1 MVSLATPYLPP
12 DRLRAIAAGLKLPVT
27 IEGSALF
34 ADISGFTPVTERLRI
49 TLGARRGAEELAIH
63 LNKVYDALISQVE
76 RYGGSIIGFAGDAMT
91 CWFSGEGSA
100 MRATAC
106 GCALL
111 EAISV
116 VEKITLPDGGQLLFG
131 LKVAISSG
139 TTKRFVVGD
148 PGTQLLDALAGTVVA
163 RMASGEQLAE
173 RGELLADTPTIEQ
186 LKESVKVKE
195 WRGSENERFA
205 VVESLEIPLDLVAVD
220 RDDLT
225 LSDELLSP
233 WILPALASHIQAG
246 LGEFQIEL
254 RPVTALFLRFTGIDY
269 DEDPNA
275 EDKLNQLVRLI
286 QTIVN
291 GYEGNVLQLTIGDK
305 GSYLYIGFGAP
316 FAHEDDSARTLN
328 AALDIREK
336 VASLEYLDPI
346 QIGISQGSMRTG
358 AYGSKIRR
366 TYSALGDEVNLAA
379 RLMARAAPGE
389 ILVSETLSGD
399 VRVGFIYEALPPI
412 VVKGKANPIGLFR
425 LLEAR
430 DRSFAE
436 RFYTTPMVGRDDAFI
451 TLKNALQPI
460 FESRHAG
467 IIFVHG
473 EPGMGKSRLAFE
485 VQGQLQ
491 RDDQNVTWLT
501 GQADALNRTPLSAF
515 AYFLRPYFGQ
525 RRDHDRA
532 ANKTAFDAAFE
543 SVLAVADEANQA
555 DLNLYRSYL
564 AGILGLIIPGSPYET
579 AEARTQIDNGIA
591 AIKAWGRAEA
601 RRQPLIL
608 HLEDSHW
615 LDTSSISAVQ
625 QLTYNMENLP
635 LALLLTSRYK
645 DDGSLYTIPNIHSVP
660 VHSIDLNQLSDEGV
674 RTVAGAILQG
684 SISDSLARFIQQRAE
699 GNPFFTEQLALD
711 LKERSALTQ
720 QGGEW
725 TLRPESAAEVP
736 SGINAVLIARLDRLT
751 VQVKAVVQTAAVLG
765 REFELEVLSRMLREA
780 DTTTIRDA
788 EREAIWSALSE
799 LRYLFRH
806 ALLRDAAYDMQA
818 QERLKALHRLA
829 AETIEVLYPEDQ
841 TQNDVLLEHWRV
853 ADDPVKELHYL
864 VPVCE
869 RLIRSNADFAR
880 AERLLQQALSRGE
893 IPFRAVLLRLNG
905 DLARLRGQY
914 EAATAQY
921 ESALAENGTDVI
933 GRILTLFGLGSNHM
947 MQGNNTQAAT
957 LFEQGLGLA
966 RHNQHQNH
974 VATGLNF
981 LGLLAFR
988 QGYNDTAQTHFVD
1001 SLQKYREISHQ
1012 VGIINVLNNMSMVA
1026 GIKGHHTTAY
1036 NYLEESLSLARKMG
1050 NRLAIGNALYNLGTT
1065 ALQQGDYQTARSHYE
1080 NTLSMYREMGQRHGI
1095 GGVLGNLAILEIRQ
1109 GHLVDAKTYA
1119 EASLQERRAIGD
1131 KGGIANALGI
1141 VASITREQ
1149 NDFTTAQR
1157 YYEDVLEMQRVVNDR
1172 WGIATTLINLGQGAG
1187 FEGRFTEAQAY
1198 LTEGMALYRE
1208 LDQPLG
1214 IAETLTFQGDLAY
1227 EQNDLTTARALYEE
1241 ALNMQRGIDDQRGI
1255 PISLMSLAYIDT
1267 RLGMLMEAENQL
1279 IEALTLFREL
1289 DLADLPRALAIMA
1302 LVKRRLGQSGESV
1315 YPLLQEALTLEQGK
1329 NSLRSTL
1336 LTLIETAQVL
1346 FTDGRYIILGELIGQ
1361 ILKHAISYRSR
1372 LNVDQLLDE
1381 LRPYL
1386 DTPTLEAALERGKS
1400 LDLDGVV
1407 ARLMAELV

>member
-12 DRLRAIAAGLKLPVT
+12 DRLRAIAAGLRLPVT
-27 IEGSALF
+27 TEGSALF

-76 RYGGSIIGFAGDAMT
+76 RYGGSIIGFAGDAMA
-91 CWFSGEGSA
+91 CWFSGKDSA
-100 MRATAC
+100 MPAMAC
-106 GCALL
+106 GFALL
-111 EAISV
+111 EAMRV
-116 VEKITLPDGGQLLFG
+116 VEQITMPDGEHLLFG

-139 TTKRFVVGD
+139 TTKRFVVGS
-148 PGTQLLDALAGTVVA
+148 PGIQLLDALAGAVVA
-163 RMASGEQLAE
+163 RMAAGEQLAE
-173 RGELLADTPTIEQ
+173 RGELLADTPTFEQ

-205 VVESLEIPLDLVAVD
+205 VLESLEIPLDLSPVD

-225 LSDELLSP
+225 LSDELVSP
-233 WILPALASHIQAG
+233 WILPALATHIQAG

-275 EDKLNQLVRLI
+275 EDKLNQLIQRI

-316 FAHEDDSARTLN
+316 FAHEDDSVRALK

-336 VASLEYLDPI
+336 AASLEYLDPI
-346 QIGISQGSMRTG
+346 QIGISQGAMRTG
-358 AYGSKIRR
+358 AYGSKTRR

-379 RLMARAAPGE
+379 RLMAKAAPGE
-389 ILVSETLSGD
+389 ILVSETLSGA
-399 VRVGFIYEALPPI
+399 VHEGFIHEELPPI
-412 VVKGKANPIGLFR
+412 VVKGKANLIGLFR

-436 RFYTTPMVGRDDAFI
+436 RFYTTPLVGRDNAFVN
-451 TLKNALQPI
+451 LKNALQPI
-460 FESRHAG
+460 FEGQHAG
-467 IIFVHG
+467 VMFVHG

-485 VQGQLQ
+485 VQKQLQ
-491 RDDQNVTWLT
+491 REDQKVTWLT

-525 RRDHDRA
+525 RRDQDPT
-532 ANKTAFDAAFE
+532 ANLTAFDAAFE
-543 SVLAVADEANQA
+543 SVLAVADETNQV

-564 AGILGLIIPGSPYET
+564 AGILGLIIPGSPYES
-579 AEARTQIDNGIA
+579 AEAKTQIDNGIA
-591 AIKAWGRAEA
+591 SIKAWVRAEA

-608 HLEDSHW
+608 YLEDSHW

-625 QLTYNMENLP
+625 QLTYNMETLP

-645 DDGSLYTIPNIHSVP
+645 DDGSLYTIPNIYSVP
-660 VHSIDLNQLSDEGV
+660 IHSIDLNQLSDEGV

-725 TLRPESAAEVP
+725 MLHPESAAEVP

-751 VQVKAVVQTAAVLG
+751 AQVKTVVQTAAVLG

-780 DTTTIRDA
+780 DTPAVRDA

-818 QERLKALHRLA
+818 QERLKTLHRLA
-829 AETIEVLYPEDQ
+829 AETIEVLYPDDK
-841 TQNDVLLEHWRV
+841 TQFDVLLEHWQNAGV
-853 ADDPVKELHYL
+853 TEKILHYIL
-864 VPVCE
+864 PICE
-869 RLIRSNADFAR
+869 RLIKINADFAR
-880 AERLLQQALSRGE
+880 AERLLQQAFSIGE
-893 IPFRAVLLRLNG
+893 TPFRAALLRLNG
-905 DLARLRGQY
+905 DLDRQRGQY
-914 EAATAQY
+914 EAATAHY
-921 ESALAENGTDVI
+921 EAALTETGEATLE
-933 GRILTLFGLGSNHM
+933 RILALIGLGSNHM
-947 MQGNNTQAAT
+947 MQGSNRQATT
-957 LFEQGLGLA
+957 LFEQGLSLA
-966 RHNQHQNH
+966 RRYQHQEQ
-974 VATGLNF
+974 TISSLLS
-981 LGLLAFR
+981 LGVLAFR
-988 QGYNDTAQTHFVD
+988 QGYNDMAQTYFVE
-1001 SLQKYREISHQ
+1001 SLHISREIENQSG
-1012 VGIINVLNNMSMVA
+1012 VINGLNNMSMVA
-1026 GIKGHHTTAY
+1026 GIKGRHSEAY
-1036 NYLEESLSLARKMG
+1036 AYLEESLSLARKMG
-1050 NRLAIGNALYNLGTT
+1050 NRLAIGRALYNLGTT

-1157 YYEDVLEMQRVVNDR
+1157 YYEDVLELQRVVNDR

-1187 FEGRFTEAQAY
+1187 FEGRFTEAQTY
-1198 LTEGMALYRE
+1198 LTKGLALYRE

-1227 EQNDLTTARALYEE
+1227 EQNDLATARAFYDE

-1255 PISLMSLAYIDT
+1255 PISLMSLAYIDMW
-1267 RLGMLMEAENQL
+1267 LGTLTEAENQL
-1279 IEALTLFREL
+1279 TEALTVFREL

-1302 LVKRRLGQSGESV
+1302 LVKRRLGQSGENI
-1315 YPLLQEALTLEQGK
+1315 YPLLREALTLEQRK
-1329 NSLRSTL
+1329 NSLRSIL

-1346 FTDGRYIILGELIGQ
+1346 FAEGHYIILGELIGQ
-1361 ILKHAISYRSR
+1361 ILKHTISYRSR
-1372 LNVDQLLDE
+1372 LNVDQLLND
-1381 LRPYL
+1381 LDPYL
-1386 DTPTLEAALERGKS
+1386 DTPTLEAALERGRA

-1407 ARLMAELV
+1407 ERLLAELV